1 MFRLAW
7 KSLVSRRRIM
17 ILIYVSLSLS
27 VLLFLGVQRSA
38 RLGRES
44 FSRTITGTDL
54 IVGARTGQL
63 NLILYSVFHMGNAV
77 NNIGYDAYRAV
88 ANRSDVDWIIP
99 VSLGD
104 SHRGYRVVGTEN
116 SLFREYRIATV
127 GLWS

>member
-99 VSLGD
+99 VFPG
-104 SHRGYRVVGTEN
+104 
-116 SLFREYRIATV
+116 
-127 GLWS
+127 